1 VATVLITNG
10 TLRVKDG
17 IVAGTTQGKIRAM
30 FNDDGVSILEA
41 GPSTPVEVVGLSD
54 VPAAGDTLYAV
65 EQDKLSRKVV
75 EERKNKQKAEKLKN
89 ISKVSLDDLFDKIAE
104 GQLKNLNII
113 VKADV
118 QGSAEAIRQALEKIE
133 SEEVKVNVKHAGV
146 GAIAEADVY
155 LAAASNSIIIG
166 FNVRPDAMA
175 RATADREKV
184 DLRLYR
190 VIYDAI
196 ADVENAII
204 GMLDPEYKEE
214 ILGHV
219 EIRELFKSTAIG
231 TIGGCYVTDGKIS
244 RDAQLR
250 LLRDNIVIHEGAV
263 GTLRRFKDD
272 VKEVATGYE
281 CGISIDKYNDIKVG
295 DIIEAFEMRTIE
307 RKTVK

>member
-1 VATVLITNG
+1 
-10 TLRVKDG
+10 
-17 IVAGTTQGKIRAM
+17 
-30 FNDDGVSILEA
+30 
-41 GPSTPVEVVGLSD
+41 
-54 VPAAGDTLYAV
+54 
-65 EQDKLSRKVV
+65 
-75 EERKNKQKAEKLKN
+75 
-89 ISKVSLDDLFDKIAE
+89 
-104 GQLKNLNII
+104 
-113 VKADV
+113 
-118 QGSAEAIRQALEKIE
+118 
-133 SEEVKVNVKHAGV
+133 
-146 GAIAEADVY
+146 
-155 LAAASNSIIIG
+155 
-166 FNVRPDAMA
+166 MA

-281 CGISIDKYNDIKVG
+281 CGVSIDRYNDIKVG
-295 DIIEAFEMRTIE
+295 DIIEAFEMKTIE
-307 RKTVK
+307 RKR